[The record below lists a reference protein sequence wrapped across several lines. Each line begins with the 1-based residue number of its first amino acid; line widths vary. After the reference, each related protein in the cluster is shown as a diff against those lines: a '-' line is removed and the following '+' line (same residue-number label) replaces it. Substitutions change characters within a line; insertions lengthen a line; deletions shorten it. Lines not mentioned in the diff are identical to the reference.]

1 MAPKI
6 NKNANENKTSTDEL
20 IESYKFSKKQL
31 VLSQKYAGQ
40 RDLLNA
46 LLKDDTRYSFD
57 EVDTLMTDF
66 KKGKVN

>member
-6 NKNANENKTSTDEL
+6 IKNADENKTSTDGL

-31 VLSQKYAGQ
+31 VQSQKYAGQ
-40 RDLLNA
+40 RDLLNT

-57 EVDTLMTDF
+57 EVGSLITDF
-66 KKGKVN
+66 MEGKVK